1 MYKIAICDDETKIC
15 ELYQE
20 RVRKVLDKHGFYA
33 SIQIFDSEYHFLEEC
48 MSGCFHLVLLDIDMP
63 NINGMDI
70 AKLMN
75 GLTIRPILV
84 FVTNQD
90 ALVYDTFQY
99 QPLAFIR
106 KSHFEEEIEM
116 VIVRSFEKLHEAKS
130 TYSFRFDSKIVQ
142 LNLTDILYFEADQN
156 YLQIYTGDQSYRY
169 RDTLHNV
176 ESELIGKGFLRIHKG
191 FLVNQEA
198 VYQMSGDEVVL
209 NNGTVL
215 PIGRTNREQIKQ
227 RLMRYMMR

>member
-15 ELYQE
+15 ELYKD
-20 RVRKVLDKHGFYA
+20 RVKKIIDKHGLST
-33 SIQIFDSEYHFLEEC
+33 SIQTFDSENHFLEEC

-63 NINGMDI
+63 NISGMDI

-90 ALVYDTFQY
+90 ALVYDTFQF

-106 KSHFEEEIEM
+106 KSHFDEEIET
-116 VIVRSFEKLHEAKS
+116 VIIRSFEKLLEAKS
-130 TYSFRFDSKIVQ
+130 TYSFRYNSKIVQ
-142 LNLTDILYFEADQN
+142 LKLTDIMYFEADQN
-156 YLQIYTGDQSYRY
+156 YLQIYTGDQVFRF

-209 NNGTVL
+209 NNGAVL
-215 PIGRTNREQIKQ
+215 PVGRTNREQIKQ